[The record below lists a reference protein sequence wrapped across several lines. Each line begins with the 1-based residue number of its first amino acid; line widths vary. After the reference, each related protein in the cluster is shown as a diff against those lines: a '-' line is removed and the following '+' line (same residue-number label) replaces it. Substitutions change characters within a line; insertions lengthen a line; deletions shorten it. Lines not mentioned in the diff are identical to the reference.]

1 MIWQLNDVLTTVQC
15 DNILSVYQEHRFHC
29 GSDSNPREGVKKAS
43 VLDYDDPDYRKCVD
57 ILFTPIQKATADH
70 LIRRAGQPYFVW
82 YQTGGFYDWHLDAF
96 PISGIAPHYSMTISL
111 NDPDEYEGGELV
123 LRVGNVEKEIKPP
136 KGSMVLY
143 NTGLWHKVNE
153 VTAGDRKVAIA
164 WAESYVTESTMRQN
178 LIDLK
183 LAINNVADDITHSQL
198 EQLEQVRMNFI
209 RECVD
214 RP

>member
-1 MIWQLNDVLTTVQC
+1 
-15 DNILSVYQEHRFHC
+15 
-29 GSDSNPREGVKKAS
+29 
-43 VLDYDDPDYRKCVD
+43 
-57 ILFTPIQKATADH
+57 
-70 LIRRAGQPYFVW
+70 
-82 YQTGGFYDWHLDAF
+82 
-96 PISGIAPHYSMTISL
+96 MTIAL

-178 LIDLK
+178 LVDLK
-183 LAINNVADDITHSQL
+183 LAINNVADDISHDQL